1 MRNRFITRMT
11 GILALSL
18 FGMACGGGGSPT
30 APGST
35 TIPGA
40 GGFTATIGGSVRAG
54 SAQLATTS
62 NGAPAGLVVSVV
74 GTTISSGID
83 AAGRFN
89 LAGVPAGDVR
99 LQFKAPGLDTTVPL
113 TPVQPSQSVDLVVNV
128 SGSSVTVEAEVRTT
142 AGDVDLEGRVE
153 SLPPTMPAGS
163 LVVAGRTVTTNDATR
178 IEQGGA
184 QKTFDDLLI
193 GMRVHVK
200 GTASGTAVAATH
212 ITIQNTITW
221 IPVTIN
227 GIVESLSGTADLFE
241 MTVNDRLVKGDA
253 LTVYFGNGGR
263 DDFTTLRVGL
273 RVEIKG
279 QQRNGYVYA
288 ERLHIND
295 PDPVDDE
302 DDDEQQ
308 QSASIHG
315 TLTAM
320 TGTVPALTLTVG
332 GTTVRTNAGTV
343 VQRRGDFQT
352 LEQLS
357 VGQSLHV
364 VGDRRADGSLDARRI
379 QIEDDAVGGA
389 VEIEGPA
396 GGVSG
401 TCPALQFTVMG
412 HQVATNAATVFEG
425 GACSTL
431 RSGMRVTVNGTR
443 QADSSILATRVR
455 R

>member
-11 GILALSL
+11 GVLALSL
-18 FGMACGGGGSPT
+18 FGMACGGGSSPM
-30 APGST
+30 APAST
-35 TIPGA
+35 TISGP

-54 SAQLATTS
+54 SAQLFTTS

-89 LAGVPAGDVR
+89 LTGVPTGDVR
-99 LQFKAPGLDTTVPL
+99 LQFKAADLDATVPL

-163 LVVAGRTVTTNDATR
+163 LVVAGRTVTTSDATQ
-178 IEQGGA
+178 IEQGGS

-227 GIVESLSGTADLFE
+227 GIVESLSGAADLFE

-263 DDFTTLRVGL
+263 DDFSSLKVGL

-288 ERLHIND
+288 ERLHVND
-295 PDPVDDE
+295 PEPE
-302 DDDEQQ
+302 DDDDDDQQ

-352 LEQLS
+352 LEQLR

-379 QIEDDAVGGA
+379 QIEEDAVGGV
-389 VEIEGPA
+389 VEIAGPA
-396 GGVSG
+396 GSVSG
-401 TCPALQFTVMG
+401 TCPSLRFTVMG
-412 HQVATNAATVFEG
+412 YSVATNGSTAFEG

-431 RSGMRVTVNGTR
+431 RSGNQVNVTGTR
-443 QADSSILATRVR
+443 QADGSILATRVR